1 MDYNIIFENW
11 LKKCIK
17 SLTQSTIHFS
27 LSLNKKGREYFL
39 ADKIPNS
46 PRTKVLHN
54 RSKRDK
60 KTTGQ
65 KIREIKFLANFT
77 KKLTFSENEKYTKR
91 NFVKLILYIW

>member
-1 MDYNIIFENW
+1 
-11 LKKCIK
+11 
-17 SLTQSTIHFS
+17 

-60 KTTGQ
+60 KKTTGQ
-65 KIREIKFLANFT
+65 KIREIKFFANFS
-77 KKLTFSENEKYTKR
+77 KEI
-91 NFVKLILYIW
+91 NFFRK

>member
-1 MDYNIIFENW
+1 M
-11 LKKCIK
+11 
-17 SLTQSTIHFS
+17 TQSTIHFS

-60 KTTGQ
+60 KNKTGQ
-65 KIREIKFLANFT
+65 KIREIKFLANFP
-77 KKLTFSENEKYTKR
+77 KKLTFSENDKYPKR
-91 NFVKLILYIW
+91 NFVKLILYI

>member
-1 MDYNIIFENW
+1 MNDVEWEMDYNIILENW

-46 PRTKVLHN
+46 PRGTKC
-54 RSKRDK
+54 SKIEKKVQFQKCK
-60 KTTGQ
+60 KTLFAFSKMAKNQ
-65 KIREIKFLANFT
+65 FLH
-77 KKLTFSENEKYTKR
+77 KKK
-91 NFVKLILYIW
+91 V